1 MILKRICAGS
11 CVIHNA
17 GRPDAKDRHL
27 AERLPSHEGP
37 FETINLNGQHGRGG
51 HSNCAKC
58 RSISRR
64 PELGSTICMSDG
76 EPRSE
81 ILRLEV
87 EIEELAEVI
96 ERRRKIILFSKIAVA
111 AGGIWLL
118 ALTIGIMRFDPVA
131 MISAIAVVIGGTVV
145 FGSNTSRAKQT
156 AAALKAGEALRAE
169 LIGKMNLTVVRE
181 QRRADI
187 CNAITMPRIWESRM
201 NDEQE
206 LSLAWTVGVL
216 KGLLTGEDADSRE
229 RGYGRALTDAIER
242 LSGNT
247 RDQNECNLTWTI
259 NSLRERIESMGGPNS
274 TQSGIGAAL
283 MDAVE
288 QLEKLESNFSA

>member
-11 CVIHNA
+11 CIIHNA

-259 NSLRERIESMGGPNS
+259 NLLRERIENMGGPNS

>member
-11 CVIHNA
+11 CIIHNA

-274 TQSGIGAAL
+274 TQGGIGAAL

-288 QLEKLESNFSA
+288 QLLRS

>member
-1 MILKRICAGS
+1 
-11 CVIHNA
+11 
-17 GRPDAKDRHL
+17 
-27 AERLPSHEGP
+27 
-37 FETINLNGQHGRGG
+37 
-51 HSNCAKC
+51 
-58 RSISRR
+58 
-64 PELGSTICMSDG
+64 MSDG

>member
-11 CVIHNA
+11 CIIHNA

-181 QRRADI
+181 QRRDDI